1 MSGILSQIVKA
12 VAGTLLNCGAKSSSS
27 SKKSSDNKSND
38 LISEVFNQFTGTG
51 IDKSQGGRGKGQGG
65 GGKGSGCQ
73 KN

>member
-1 MSGILSQIVKA
+1 MIGIVGQIVKT
-12 VAGTLLNCGAKSSSS
+12 VAGMLLSNSAKSSSS